1 MSTDRPDS
9 RIAGEDR
16 LAYAGFLCFNDER
29 DLEAAYKE
37 FMQNNSGALNS
48 FKQFLGWASRYRWQ
62 ERVNAI
68 DAEAELATVRETR
81 RAGLGNNLTAE
92 EMYKELTKTCMEEF
106 QLHRSE
112 LAHKDI
118 IGYLKIANDINARWQ
133 KKDDAPQVVV
143 NVEQSNTTVDI
154 PEEVLHEIGKR
165 IVTEEECQ
173 S

>member
-1 MSTDRPDS
+1 MTKDRQDS
-9 RIAGEDR
+9 ILKGESP
-16 LAYAGFLCFNDER
+16 LEYAAFLEYVDER
-29 DLEAAYKE
+29 NLNDAYSG
-37 FMQNNSGALNS
+37 FMQNNPAAQAS
-48 FKQFLGWASRYRWQ
+48 FKMFLGWASLHRWQ
-62 ERVNAI
+62 ARVNAI
-68 DAEAELATVRETR
+68 DAEDELVTVRETR
-81 RAGLGNNLTAE
+81 RAGLDNNLTAE